1 MRIGR
6 ACLFR
11 FRWLPGWVFSRF
23 LRVWRLRFCVFAFM
37 FIYFGC
43 SLMLMFMYLVV
54 LPSNTNPK
62 PKPTQREPELTQ
74 PLRSKVQGV
83 NMPLSPP
90 TFEAICEIGIFTAA
104 SLHIERLHIA
114 APACLLYTQHQLA
127 SVHVH
132 SAPHAARA
140 ACTCTY
146 KAPFIKP
153 PFTVATSIVRLL
165 CTF

>member
-1 MRIGR
+1 M
-6 ACLFR
+6 APC
-11 FRWLPGWVFSRF
+11 
-23 LRVWRLRFCVFAFM
+23 
-37 FIYFGC
+37 
-43 SLMLMFMYLVV
+43 
-54 LPSNTNPK
+54 
-62 PKPTQREPELTQ
+62 
-74 PLRSKVQGV
+74 V

-90 TFEAICEIGIFTAA
+90 AFEAICEIGIFTAA

-114 APACLLYTQHQLA
+114 APACLLYKQHQLA
-127 SVHVH
+127 SVHVHVHVH

-165 CTF
+165 

>member
-1 MRIGR
+1 MARRWHVAAHNRPNGHQEHGR
-6 ACLFR
+6 STHIVLRHMNAHGGLFVII
-11 FRWLPGWVFSRF
+11 FT
-23 LRVWRLRFCVFAFM
+23 CV
-37 FIYFGC
+37 
-43 SLMLMFMYLVV
+43 S
-54 LPSNTNPK
+54 
-62 PKPTQREPELTQ
+62 
-74 PLRSKVQGV
+74 V